1 MGNQQIENYKE
12 EWRTCGGSSI
22 TEVSNLGR
30 VRNAVTKRIRKLS
43 TNAGGY
49 LVCGLVLDT
58 GDSKTV
64 RVHRLVAL
72 AFLPA
77 DSVKREVNHID
88 GNKQNNRLDNLEWVT
103 SKENKK
109 HAWDNGLYS
118 CSGENHGQAV
128 YTEEQIRKVC
138 EMLSVEPSNKLISE
152 ELGIAIHTIA
162 SIRSGRIWNNVS
174 SEYSFDKKKVLVKDE
189 TLILK
194 IADMLM
200 DGHNTGYIADT
211 LGVGRGE
218 VNRVRRKDVH
228 RQLLTEYNFPESK
241 FSKLTEDIVH
251 VVCQRLSYGEESVSE
266 IARALGLTRD
276 SISKIKNRK
285 THTEISS
292 QYVW

>member
-1 MGNQQIENYKE
+1 MGNQQIENYEE
-12 EWRTCGGSSI
+12 EWRVCEGSSI

-30 VRNAVTKRIRKLS
+30 IRNAVTKRIRKPS
-43 TNAGGY
+43 INDSGY

-58 GDSKTV
+58 GEKKTA
-64 RVHRLVAL
+64 RVHRLIAS

-77 DSVKREVNHID
+77 GSAKREVNHID

-128 YTEEQIRKVC
+128 HTEEQIREVC
-138 EMLSVEPSNKLISE
+138 EMLSIEPSNKLIADK
-152 ELGIAIHTIA
+152 LGVPVHTVA
-162 SIRSGRIWNNVS
+162 SVRSGKIWGKVS
-174 SEYSFDKKKVLVKDE
+174 SEYSFDKKRVLVKDE
-189 TLILK
+189 TLVLN
-194 IADMLM
+194 IADMIM
-200 DGHNTGYIADT
+200 DGHRTGYIADT

-228 RQLLTEYNFPESK
+228 KQLLAGYNFPENK
-241 FSKLTEDIVH
+241 FNKLTEDVVH
-251 VVCQRLSYGEESVSE
+251 VICHRLSCDEESVSE
-266 IARALGLTRD
+266 IANSLGLTRS